1 MNPLLALAR
10 WLDVRPHQYRTFS
23 VSALGAFLVMSFS
36 VTARSL
42 REAFFIN
49 EFAVESLPY
58 VIIVT
63 ALISLPWVGAF
74 SRLMGRYESEAV
86 YKRLISMLRR
96 LPSSASNLGLH
107 GGRNLWCTA
116 LC

>member
-1 MNPLLALAR
+1 LAGRPTAPVP
-10 WLDVRPHQYRTFS
+10 DV
-23 VSALGAFLVMSFS
+23 LGVGAGCVLGDV
-36 VTARSL
+36 VQRHGASL

-63 ALISLPWVGAF
+63 ALISLPSVGAF
-74 SRLMGRYESEAV
+74 SRLMGRYEPEAV

-96 LPSSASNLGLH
+96 LPSSASNMGLH
-107 GGRNLWCTA
+107 GGRNRWCTA